1 MKTNLLDKQLY
12 NANFQVVGEQLI
24 AWKDARPD
32 NKTFDNLIKCVTEM
46 YFYTNNLEMRNITL
60 DTLLDKQRDE
70 NFKLR
75 EKLQALTR

>member
-12 NANFQVVGEQLI
+12 NANFQVVGKQLI

>member
-1 MKTNLLDKQLY
+1 
-12 NANFQVVGEQLI
+12 
-24 AWKDARPD
+24 
-32 NKTFDNLIKCVTEM
+32 
-46 YFYTNNLEMRNITL
+46 MRNITL

>member
-1 MKTNLLDKQLY
+1 MKSNLLDKQLY
-12 NANFQVVGEQLI
+12 NANFQVVGNQLI

-46 YFYTNNLEMRNITL
+46 YFYTNNLEMRNIAL
-60 DTLLDKQRDE
+60 NSLLDKQRDD

-75 EKLQALTR
+75 QELQNLTR

>member
-46 YFYTNNLEMRNITL
+46 YFYTNNLGMRNITL